1 MKKTGIILTLG
12 LLAFTISAWAVT
24 RMTALQIG
32 PNPTTTVLELTT
44 YGEVK
49 MAERSAVG
57 AAPGAGYGK
66 FWVKTGTPS
75 LPYFTDDAGTDH
87 NLLSG
92 GGGGG
97 ITDLTGDVT
106 ASGSGSVT
114 ATIAAGAVDIAML
127 SATGTPSSSTYLRG
141 DNTWA
146 TVSGSGDVV
155 GPGSATDNA
164 VVRFDST
171 TGKLVQNSAV
181 TIDDSGNIA
190 TSGTVDGVD
199 VSGIV
204 SNVTHTGEVTGSTAL
219 TVDKTAITNRTTTT
233 AASGDLMLL
242 ADVSASNALIKA
254 PISDI
259 SALVTGLADSQVSD
273 TLTASIFHGSGSTTD
288 AVDAA
293 TAELA
298 GNIPVAR
305 LNSGTSASSSTFW
318 RGDATWAT
326 PTDTGITALTG
337 EVTASGSGS
346 QAATVDKTAITNR
359 TTTTAA
365 SGDLMLLADVSASNA
380 LIKAPLSDI
389 SALVTGLA
397 DSQISDTLTASNLV
411 GSGSTTNAVDLATAE
426 VAGDL
431 PLSNVA
437 QIAQNT
443 IAGRAISAGTGDVT
457 ALTPLQAR
465 TIFQTPTSV
474 TSTTNSVA
482 WNSDNAQIFKHT
494 LTENTTIAA
503 TSGTPFDGQI
513 IVFQIK
519 QHASAA
525 KTLAWNSQFAAGA
538 TFASAI
544 PTMTTTLSG
553 LMRYIWIYDG
563 TLTKWTLLSYEEH

>member
-12 LLAFTISAWAVT
+12 LLAFTVSAWAVT

-32 PNPTTTVLELTT
+32 PNPSTTVLELTT

-66 FWVKTGTPS
+66 FWVKTGAPS

-106 ASGSGSVT
+106 ASGTGSVT

-155 GPGSATDNA
+155 GPASATDNA
-164 VVRFDST
+164 VVRFDAT
-171 TGKLVQNSAV
+171 TGKLVQNSSV

-199 VSGIV
+199 VSSIV
-204 SNVTHTGEVTGSTAL
+204 SNVTHTGEVTGSTSL
-219 TVDKTAITNRTTTT
+219 
-233 AASGDLMLL
+233 
-242 ADVSASNALIKA
+242 
-254 PISDI
+254 
-259 SALVTGLADSQVSD
+259 
-273 TLTASIFHGSGSTTD
+273 
-288 AVDAA
+288 
-293 TAELA
+293 
-298 GNIPVAR
+298 
-305 LNSGTSASSSTFW
+305 
-318 RGDATWAT
+318 
-326 PTDTGITALTG
+326 
-337 EVTASGSGS
+337 
-346 QAATVDKTAITNR
+346 TVDKTAITNR

-389 SALVTGLA
+389 SALITGLT
-397 DSQISDTLTASNLV
+397 DSQVSDTLTASIFV
-411 GSGSTTNAVDLATAE
+411 GSGSTTNAVDLATAEVAGTLPAASVGTGLTDAQVSDTLTASIFAGTGSTTNAVDLGTAEIAGTLADGNVSDTLTASVFKGSGTTTDAVDLATAEVAGTLPDGNVSDTLTASLFVGSGSTTSAIDLATAE